1 MYLFVAVVYLALCSV
16 LSFGVRRLQAKIA
29 IIR

>member
-1 MYLFVAVVYLALCSV
+1 MYLFVAVIYFVMSFALSQTV
-16 LSFGVRRLQAKIA
+16 KRFQHKIA